1 MEWSKLFHGVG
12 SNLMPSYS
20 ARTSGATSGAS
31 AGAGI
36 GTMIL
41 PGVGTAVGAALGGIG
56 GWLMGGSTDSA
67 FDKRQKRIQGELGQ
81 MQTTLK
87 GRIPEILEYYTKLEV
102 QSDEEDRI
110 QTESGINQ
118 FLTASN
124 QLFSQGQQVTSQANL
139 AYGGPMS
146 EDIQRQFDEQFS
158 NYETQRDT
166 QDLSADRDMSSIGLA
181 RTEAVEKVDDL
192 VSSLE
197 IDKLKYS

>member
-36 GTMIL
+36 G
-41 PGVGTAVGAALGGIG
+41 
-56 GWLMGGSTDSA
+56 
-67 FDKRQKRIQGELGQ
+67 
-81 MQTTLK
+81 
-87 GRIPEILEYYTKLEV
+87 V